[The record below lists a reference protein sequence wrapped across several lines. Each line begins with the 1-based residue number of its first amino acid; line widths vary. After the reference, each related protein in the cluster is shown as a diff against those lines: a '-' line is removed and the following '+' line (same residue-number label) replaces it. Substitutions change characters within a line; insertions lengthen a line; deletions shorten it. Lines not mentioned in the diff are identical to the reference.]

1 MIDAI
6 IGLAVIIAGLFGAFF
21 FGKRKERKANDT
33 KAENTRIAT
42 EGRIKG
48 AIRDAD
54 SDPAWR
60 DQLRDR

>member
-6 IGLAVIIAGLFGAFF
+6 IGLVVIMGGLFGAFF
-21 FGKRKERKANDT
+21 FGKRKERKANDIDQ
-33 KAENTRIAT
+33 ENTRIAT

-60 DQLRDR
+60 DQLHDR